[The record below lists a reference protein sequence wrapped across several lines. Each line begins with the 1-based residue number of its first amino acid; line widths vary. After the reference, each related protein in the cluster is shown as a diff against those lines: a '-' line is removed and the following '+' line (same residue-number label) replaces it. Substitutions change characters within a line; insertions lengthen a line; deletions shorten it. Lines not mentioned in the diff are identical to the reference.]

1 MLAWYKFA
9 TMTSKIR
16 VGIFFGGASRER
28 EVSFAGGRTVYDN
41 LDKNLFEAIP
51 VFVDSFGNFVILNWE
66 YVYKGSIRDFY
77 PPASFLPDLSHG
89 FQVYAESLN
98 PDEPKQIK
106 MLDSLGKVVHA
117 GELKN
122 YIDFAFLALHGTLG
136 EDGTIQGL
144 LEWHNIPYSGSG
156 IFASALGMNKA
167 RQKDFQ
173 ERAGLYVNHYQ
184 TLKRDTWIQANDI
197 EKGNLFFFYN
207 REFKEHFVVK
217 PANQGSSLGVSV
229 LKNADYR
236 NFEKAVDLAFFRIQ
250 LYHEDWSVLSEEN
263 RINHVKEFTDIRSG
277 LGLPLQ
283 LNGEWCYMPDDLLN
297 QLNSLLC
304 EPGSAVLLESPD
316 AETEVVFEEF
326 IQGREFSCIV
336 IRDDN
341 GNPIALPPTE
351 IKKKTDY
358 FDYRSKYLPGLSH
371 KITPMPGSAELLE
384 EIRTA
389 CCSLYDFFGFNVYAR
404 IDGFVSDE
412 NEVFL
417 NDPNTTS
424 GMMPSS
430 FFFHQAAE
438 IGLNPARFL
447 TFIIRNSLAE
457 RIETQPRSQGL
468 KETLRQLD
476 EQIDA
481 LSAGQLQQQKI
492 AVIMGGYSYERHISM
507 ESGRNIYEKLSSSAE
522 YEPIPVFLTGSAENL
537 RLFQLPL
544 NIMLK
549 DNADDIREKVLHFEH
564 NPVLDAIA
572 NEAAHITNRYNP
584 DGMLQAP
591 KEITFAKL
599 AELVSGVFIALH
611 GRPGEDGTL
620 QQELEKHGLF
630 YNGSKQHSAAVTI
643 NKFITN
649 QKLRENGFLVADH
662 RMLSKNEWLTNA
674 EMVENEILQRF
685 GLPLIAKPAD
695 DGCSAAVRKVKSAQ
709 ELHDFISG
717 IFRNTGDDDSAIRQ
731 KLGLTPNEEF
741 PAKNELLIEKFIDK
755 GDAVKFLEITGGM
768 LTHIESD
775 GSLRYEVFEPSE
787 ALAESEIL
795 SLEEKFLAGQGQNIT
810 PSRFSRDTTEQAR
823 ISSEVRKTLESVARC
838 LDVTGYCRIDAFVK
852 IMADGKVETWI
863 IEVNSLPGMTPA
875 TCIYHQAAINGYKP
889 FDFIRDI
896 LKFGK
901 DSLSSKHE

>member
-1 MLAWYKFA
+1 
-9 TMTSKIR
+9 MTSKIR

-41 LDKNLFEAIP
+41 LDKNLFEAVPI
-51 VFVDSFGNFVILNWE
+51 FVDSFGNFVILNWE
-66 YVYKGSIRDFY
+66 FVYKGSIRDFY
-77 PPASFLPDLSHG
+77 PPASFLPDLPNG

-98 PDEPKQIK
+98 PDEQTQQQ
-106 MLDSLGKVVHA
+106 MLASLGTPITA
-117 GELKN
+117 NDLKN
-122 YIDFAFLALHGTLG
+122 HFDFAFLALHGTLG

-184 TLKRDTWIQANDI
+184 TLKRDAWVQADDQ

-207 REFKEHFVVK
+207 REFNEHFVVK

-229 LKNADYR
+229 LKNTDFST
-236 NFEKAVDLAFFRIQ
+236 FEKAVNLAFFQIQ
-250 LYHEDWSVLSEEN
+250 LNHEEWSSLSEEEQVEQ
-263 RINHVKEFTDIRSG
+263 IKEITDIRSG
-277 LGLPLQ
+277 LGLPLL
-283 LNGEWCYMPDDLLN
+283 LNGEWCFMPDDLMNRLN
-297 QLNSLLC
+297 VLL
-304 EPGSAVLLESPD
+304 SQQDSTALLESPD
-316 AETEVVFEEF
+316 AETEIVFEEF

-336 IRDDN
+336 VRDDS

-351 IKKKTDY
+351 IRKKTDF

-389 CCSLYDFFGFNVYAR
+389 CTALYDFFGFNVYAR
-404 IDGFVSDE
+404 IDGFVSDD

-447 TFIIRNSLAE
+447 TFIIRNSVAE
-457 RIETQPRSQGL
+457 RIETQPRAQWLNNTL
-468 KETLRQLD
+468 KSLD
-476 EQIDA
+476 SKIDA
-481 LSAGQLQQQKI
+481 LASGQTTQQKI

-522 YEPIPVFLTGSAENL
+522 YEPIPVFLTGSAENI

-549 DNADDIREKVLHFEH
+549 DNADDIREKVLHFDH
-564 NPVLDAIA
+564 NPVLNSIA
-572 NEAAHITNRYNP
+572 AEAEHITQRYNP
-584 DGMLQAP
+584 SGMITVP
-591 KEITFAKL
+591 KEISFAEL
-599 AELVSGVFIALH
+599 AEMVSGVFIALH

-620 QQELEKHGLF
+620 QQELEKYGLF
-630 YNGSKQHSAAVTI
+630 YNGSRQHSAAITI

-662 RMLSKNEWLTNA
+662 QMLTKQEWLANA
-674 EMVENEILQRF
+674 TEQEQNIINRF

-695 DGCSAAVRKVKSAQ
+695 DGCSAAVRKVKTAD
-709 ELHDFISG
+709 ELHHFIAG
-717 IFRNTGDDDSAIRQ
+717 IFRDSGYNDSEIRQ

-741 PAKNELLIEKFIDK
+741 PMKQELLIEKFIEK
-755 GDAVKFLEITGGM
+755 GNAARFLEITGGM
-768 LTHIESD
+768 LTHSMED
-775 GSLRYEVFEPSE
+775 GSIRYEVFEPSE

-795 SLEEKFLAGQGQNIT
+795 SLEEKFLAGQGQNLT
-810 PSRFSRDTTEQAR
+810 PSRFSRDAVEQAR
-823 ISSEVRKTLESVARC
+823 ISQEVRKTLEAVARC
-838 LDVTGYCRIDAFVK
+838 LQVTGYCRIDAFVK
-852 IMADGKVETWI
+852 IMADGNIETWI

-889 FDFIRDI
+889 FDFIRNI
-896 LKFGK
+896 LKYGK
-901 DSLSSKHE
+901 DSLTSKHE

>member
-1 MLAWYKFA
+1 
-9 TMTSKIR
+9 MTSKIR
-16 VGIFFGGASRER
+16 IGIFFGGASRER

-41 LDKNLFEAIP
+41 LDKNLFEP
-51 VFVDSFGNFVILNWE
+51 VPIFVDPFGNFVVLNWE

-77 PPASFLPDLSHG
+77 PPASYLPDLPHG

-98 PDEPKQIK
+98 PQKDLQEQ
-106 MLDSLGKVVHA
+106 MLASLGKLVQV

-122 YIDFAFLALHGTLG
+122 LIDFAFLALHGTLG

-184 TLKRDTWIQANDI
+184 TLKRDAWLQAD
-197 EKGNLFFFYN
+197 EKERGNLFFFYN

-217 PANQGSSLGVSV
+217 PANQGSSLGISV
-229 LKNADYR
+229 LKNSDFGT
-236 NFEKAVDLAFFRIQ
+236 FERAVDLAFFR
-250 LYHEDWSVLSEEN
+250 LKLDHEEWTELSTEEQIN
-263 RINHVKEFTDIRSG
+263 RIKELTDIRSG
-277 LGLPLQ
+277 LGLPL
-283 LNGEWCYMPDDLLN
+283 LFNSEWCFMPDDLLN
-297 QLNSLLC
+297 RLNTFLSK
-304 EPGSAVLLESPD
+304 PGSSVLLESPD

-326 IQGREFSCIV
+326 IKGREFSCIV
-336 IRDDN
+336 IRDDS

-351 IKKKTDY
+351 IRKKTDY

-389 CCSLYDFFGFNVYAR
+389 CTALYDFFGFNVYAR
-404 IDGFVSDE
+404 IDGFVSED

-457 RIETQPRSQGL
+457 RIESQPRSQGL
-468 KETLRQLD
+468 RHALTALD
-476 EQIDA
+476 SRIDA
-481 LSAGQLQQQKI
+481 LSSGQVSQQKI

-522 YEPIPVFLTGSAENL
+522 YEPVPVFLTGNAENL

-549 DNADDIREKVLHFEH
+549 DNADDIRDKVLHFEH
-564 NPVLDAIA
+564 NPVLDSIA
-572 NEAAHITNRYNP
+572 SEAGHITAKYNP
-584 DGMLQAP
+584 SGMLTAP
-591 KEITFAKL
+591 KEITFSEL

-630 YNGSKQHSAAVTI
+630 YNGSKQHSAAITI

-662 RMLSKNEWLTNA
+662 RMLSKQEWLEDNTTA
-674 EMVENEILQRF
+674 ENEILQRF

-695 DGCSAAVRKVKSAQ
+695 DGCSAAVRKVKSAE
-709 ELHDFISG
+709 ELHHFIAG
-717 IFRNTGDDDSAIRQ
+717 IFRKPGDDDTEIRR

-741 PAKNELLIEKFIDK
+741 PVKNELLIEKFIDK

-768 LTHIESD
+768 LTHLEPD
-775 GSLRYEVFEPSE
+775 GSIRYEVFEPSE

-810 PSRFSRDTTEQAR
+810 PSRFSRNATEQAR
-823 ISSEVRKTLESVARC
+823 ISAEVRKTLEAAARC

-852 IMADGKVETWI
+852 IFADGKIETWI
-863 IEVNSLPGMTPA
+863 IEINSLPGMTPA

-901 DSLSSKHE
+901 ESLSSKHE

>member
-1 MLAWYKFA
+1 
-9 TMTSKIR
+9 MTSKIR

-41 LDKNLFEAIP
+41 LDKNLFEAVPI
-51 VFVDSFGNFVILNWE
+51 FVDSFGNFVILNWE

-77 PPASFLPDLSHG
+77 PPASFLPDLPNG

-98 PDEPKQIK
+98 PDEQTQQQ
-106 MLDSLGKVVHA
+106 MLASLGTPITA
-117 GELKN
+117 NDLKN
-122 YIDFAFLALHGTLG
+122 HIDFAFLALHGTLG

-184 TLKRDTWIQANDI
+184 TLKRDAWVQADDQ

-207 REFKEHFVVK
+207 REFKENFVVK

-229 LKNADYR
+229 LKNTDFST
-236 NFEKAVDLAFFRIQ
+236 FEKAVNLAFFQIH
-250 LYHEDWSVLSEEN
+250 LNHEEWSSLSEEEQVE
-263 RINHVKEFTDIRSG
+263 RIKEITDIRSG
-277 LGLPLQ
+277 LGLPLL
-283 LNGEWCYMPDDLLN
+283 LNGEWCFMPDDLMNRLN
-297 QLNSLLC
+297 VLL
-304 EPGSAVLLESPD
+304 SQQDSTALLESPD
-316 AETEVVFEEF
+316 AETEIVFEEF

-336 IRDDN
+336 VRDDS

-351 IKKKTDY
+351 IRKKTDF

-389 CCSLYDFFGFNVYAR
+389 CTALYDFFGFNVYAR
-404 IDGFVSDE
+404 IDGFVSDD

-447 TFIIRNSLAE
+447 TFIIRNSVAE
-457 RIETQPRSQGL
+457 RIETQPRAQWLNNTL
-468 KETLRQLD
+468 KSLD
-476 EQIDA
+476 SKIDA
-481 LSAGQLQQQKI
+481 LASGQTTQQKI

-522 YEPIPVFLTGSAENL
+522 YEPIPVFLTGSAENI

-564 NPVLDAIA
+564 NPVLNSIA
-572 NEAAHITNRYNP
+572 AEAEHITQRYNP
-584 DGMLQAP
+584 SGMITVP
-591 KEITFAKL
+591 KEISFAEL
-599 AELVSGVFIALH
+599 AEMVSGVFIALH

-620 QQELEKHGLF
+620 QQELEKYGLF
-630 YNGSKQHSAAVTI
+630 YNGSRQHSAAITI

-662 RMLSKNEWLTNA
+662 LMLNKQEWLANA
-674 EMVENEILQRF
+674 TEQEQSIINRF

-695 DGCSAAVRKVKSAQ
+695 DGCSAAVRKVKTAD
-709 ELHDFISG
+709 ELHHFIAG
-717 IFRNTGDDDSAIRQ
+717 IFRDSGYNDSEIRQ

-741 PAKNELLIEKFIDK
+741 PMKQELLIEKFIEK
-755 GDAVKFLEITGGM
+755 GNAARFLEITGGM
-768 LTHIESD
+768 LTHSMED
-775 GSLRYEVFEPSE
+775 GSIRYEVFEPSE

-795 SLEEKFLAGQGQNIT
+795 SLEEKFLAGQGQNLT
-810 PSRFSRDTTEQAR
+810 PSRFSRDAVEQAR
-823 ISSEVRKTLESVARC
+823 ISQEVRKTLEAVARC
-838 LDVTGYCRIDAFVK
+838 LQVTGYCRIDAFVK
-852 IMADGKVETWI
+852 IMADGNIETWI

-889 FDFIRDI
+889 FDFIRNI

>member
-1 MLAWYKFA
+1 
-9 TMTSKIR
+9 MTAKIR

-41 LDKNLFEAIP
+41 LDKSLFEAIP
-51 VFVDSFGNFVILNWE
+51 IFVDSFGNFVMVNWE
-66 YVYKGSIRDFY
+66 FVYKGSIRDFY
-77 PPASFLPDLSHG
+77 PPASFLPDLPHG
-89 FQVYAESLN
+89 FQVYAESLQ
-98 PDEPKQIK
+98 PDLTMQKQ
-106 MLDSLGKVVHA
+106 MLNTLGKPVSA
-117 GELKN
+117 EDLKQH
-122 YIDFAFLALHGTLG
+122 IDFAFLALHGTLG

-144 LEWHNIPYSGSG
+144 LEWYNIPYSGSG
-156 IFASALGMNKA
+156 IFASALGINKS

-184 TLKRDTWIQANDI
+184 TLKRDAWLQADDI
-197 EKGNLFFFYN
+197 ERGNLFVFFN

-229 LKNADYR
+229 LKNRDFSA
-236 NFEKAVDLAFFRIQ
+236 FERAVNLAFFRIQ
-250 LYHEDWSVLSEEN
+250 LQHEEWNHLTEEGK
-263 RINHVKEFTDIRSG
+263 IDLIKEITDIRSG
-277 LGLPLQ
+277 LGLPL
-283 LNGEWCYMPDDLLN
+283 LVNGDWCFMPDDLLN
-297 QLNSLLC
+297 RLNHLLTDIS
-304 EPGSAVLLESPD
+304 GSVLLESPD

-336 IRDDN
+336 VRDDQ

-351 IKKKTDY
+351 IRKKTDY

-389 CCSLYDFFGFNVYAR
+389 CTALYDFFGFNVYAR
-404 IDGFVSDE
+404 IDGFVSE
-412 NEVFL
+412 NDEVFL

-447 TFIIRNSLAE
+447 TMIVRNSLSE
-457 RIETQPRSQGL
+457 RIETQPKSQWL
-468 KETLRQLD
+468 RETLSRLD
-476 EQIDA
+476 KNIDA
-481 LSAGQLQQQKI
+481 MRSGSSQQQKI

-507 ESGRNIYEKLSSSAE
+507 ESGRNIYEKLSSSSE
-522 YEPIPVFLTGSAENL
+522 FDPIPVFLTGNADAL

-549 DNADDIREKVLHFEH
+549 DNADDIREKVMHFDR
-564 NPVLDAIA
+564 NPVLESIVS
-572 NEAAHITNRYNP
+572 ECSHITERYNP
-584 DGMLQAP
+584 GGMVTAP
-591 KEITFAKL
+591 REISF
-599 AELVSGVFIALH
+599 AELAGMVSGVFIALH

-620 QQELEKHGLF
+620 QQELEKYGLY
-630 YNGSKQHSAAVTI
+630 YNGSRQHSASITI

-662 RMLSKNEWLTNA
+662 RMLTKQEWLENA
-674 EMVENEILQRF
+674 AVEEQSIINRF

-695 DGCSAAVRKVKSAQ
+695 DGCSAAVRKVKTPE
-709 ELHDFISG
+709 ELHLFIAG
-717 IFRNTGDDDSAIRQ
+717 IFRNPGDDDLEIRQ

-741 PAKNELLIEKFIDK
+741 PIKHELLIEKFIDK
-755 GDAVKFLEITGGM
+755 GNAARFLEITGGM
-768 LTHIESD
+768 LTHKNED
-775 GSLRYEVFEPSE
+775 GSVRYEVFEPSE

-795 SLEEKFLAGQGQNIT
+795 SLEEKFLAGQGQNLT
-810 PSRFSRDTTEQAR
+810 PSRFSRNPAEQAR
-823 ISSEVRKTLESVARC
+823 ISQEVRNTLEAVARC

-852 IMADGKVETWI
+852 ILEDGSIETWI

-889 FDFIRDI
+889 FDFIQNI

-901 DSLSSKHE
+901 DSLSSNHE

>member
-1 MLAWYKFA
+1 
-9 TMTSKIR
+9 
-16 VGIFFGGASRER
+16 
-28 EVSFAGGRTVYDN
+28 
-41 LDKNLFEAIP
+41 
-51 VFVDSFGNFVILNWE
+51 
-66 YVYKGSIRDFY
+66 
-77 PPASFLPDLSHG
+77 
-89 FQVYAESLN
+89 
-98 PDEPKQIK
+98 
-106 MLDSLGKVVHA
+106 
-117 GELKN
+117 
-122 YIDFAFLALHGTLG
+122 
-136 EDGTIQGL
+136 
-144 LEWHNIPYSGSG
+144 
-156 IFASALGMNKA
+156 
-167 RQKDFQ
+167 
-173 ERAGLYVNHYQ
+173 
-184 TLKRDTWIQANDI
+184 
-197 EKGNLFFFYN
+197 YN
-207 REFKEHFVVK
+207 REFNEHFVVK

-229 LKNADYR
+229 LKNTDFST
-236 NFEKAVDLAFFRIQ
+236 FEKAVNLAFFQIQ
-250 LYHEDWSVLSEEN
+250 LNHEEWTTLSEEEQVE
-263 RINHVKEFTDIRSG
+263 RIKEITDIRSG
-277 LGLPLQ
+277 LGLPLL
-283 LNGEWCYMPDDLLN
+283 LNGEWCFMPDDLMNRLN
-297 QLNSLLC
+297 VLL
-304 EPGSAVLLESPD
+304 SQQDSTALLESPD
-316 AETEVVFEEF
+316 AETEIVFEEF

-336 IRDDN
+336 VRDDS

-351 IKKKTDY
+351 IRKKTDF

-389 CCSLYDFFGFNVYAR
+389 CTALYDFFGFNVYAR
-404 IDGFVSDE
+404 IDGFVSDN

-457 RIETQPRSQGL
+457 RIETQPRSQWLNNTL
-468 KETLRQLD
+468 KSLD
-476 EQIDA
+476 SKIDA
-481 LSAGQLQQQKI
+481 LASGQTTHQKI

-522 YEPIPVFLTGSAENL
+522 YEPVPVFLTGSAENI

-564 NPVLDAIA
+564 NPVLNSIA
-572 NEAAHITNRYNP
+572 AEAEHITQRYNP
-584 DGMLQAP
+584 SGMITVP
-591 KEITFAKL
+591 KEISFAEL
-599 AELVSGVFIALH
+599 AEMVSGVFIALH

-620 QQELEKHGLF
+620 QQELEKYGLF
-630 YNGSKQHSAAVTI
+630 YNGSRQHSAAITI

-662 RMLSKNEWLTNA
+662 LMLNKQEWLANA
-674 EMVENEILQRF
+674 TEQEQSIINRF

-695 DGCSAAVRKVKSAQ
+695 DGCSAAVRKVKSSG

-717 IFRNTGDDDSAIRQ
+717 IFRNPGDDDNEIRR

-741 PAKNELLIEKFIDK
+741 PVKSELLIEKFIEK

-768 LTHIESD
+768 ITHLDND
-775 GSLRYEVFEPSE
+775 GKVCYEVFEPSE

-810 PSRFSRDTTEQAR
+810 PSRFSRDNAEQTR
-823 ISSEVRKTLESVARC
+823 ISAEVRKTLEAVARC

-852 IMADGKVETWI
+852 IMHDGKIETWI

-901 DSLSSKHE
+901 DSLSSNHE

>member
-1 MLAWYKFA
+1 
-9 TMTSKIR
+9 MTSKIR

-51 VFVDSFGNFVILNWE
+51 IFVDSFGNFVILDWQ

-77 PPASFLPDLSHG
+77 PPASFLPDLPHG
-89 FQVYAESLN
+89 FQVYAESL
-98 PDEPKQIK
+98 DPKEELQKEMLSALGQIVQA
-106 MLDSLGKVVHA
+106 S
-117 GELKN
+117 ELKN
-122 YIDFAFLALHGTLG
+122 HIDFAFLALHGTMG

-184 TLKRDTWIQANDI
+184 TLKRDAWLNADDKD
-197 EKGNLFFFYN
+197 KGNLFFFFN

-229 LKNADYR
+229 LKNSDYR
-236 NFEKAVDLAFFRIQ
+236 TFEKAVDLAFFRIQ
-250 LYHEDWSVLSEEN
+250 LYHEEWSVLSEEEQ
-263 RINHVKEFTDIRSG
+263 INHVKEITDIRSG

-283 LNGEWCYMPDDLLN
+283 LNGEWCFMPDDLLN
-297 QLNSLLC
+297 RLNGLLS
-304 EPGSAVLLESPD
+304 EQGSSVLLESPD

-336 IRDDN
+336 IRDDS

-371 KITPMPGSAELLE
+371 KITPMPGSSELLE

-389 CCSLYDFFGFNVYAR
+389 CTALYDFFGFNVYAR
-404 IDGFVSDE
+404 IDGFVSE
-412 NEVFL
+412 NDEVFL

-447 TFIIRNSLAE
+447 TFIIRNSIAE

-468 KETLRQLD
+468 KKTLGLLD
-476 EQIDA
+476 ERIDA
-481 LSAGQLQQQKI
+481 LSTGQLQQQKI

-537 RLFQLPL
+537 RLFRLPL

-564 NPVLDAIA
+564 NPVLASIA
-572 NEAAHITNRYNP
+572 NEASHVTERYNP
-584 DGMLQAP
+584 EGMLAAP
-591 KEITFAKL
+591 KEISFAEL

-620 QQELEKHGLF
+620 QHELEKFGLF
-630 YNGSKQHSAAVTI
+630 YNGSRQHSASVTI

-649 QKLRENGFLVADH
+649 QKLRDNGFLVADH
-662 RMLSKNEWLTNA
+662 RMLSKIEWINNA
-674 EMVENEILQRF
+674 ELVEKEIISRF

-695 DGCSAAVRKVKSAQ
+695 DGCSAAVRKVKSAE
-709 ELHDFISG
+709 ELHHFIAG
-717 IFRNTGDDDSAIRQ
+717 IFRNQGDDDTEIRH
-731 KLGLTPNEEF
+731 KLGLSPNEEF
-741 PAKNELLIEKFIDK
+741 PLKNELLIEKFIDK
-755 GDAVKFLEITGGM
+755 GEAVKFLEITGGM
-768 LTHIESD
+768 LTHHETD
-775 GSLRYEVFEPSE
+775 GIRYEVFEPSE

-810 PSRFSRDTTEQAR
+810 PSRFSRDAAEQAR

-852 IMADGKVETWI
+852 IMADGSVETWI

-889 FDFIRDI
+889 FDFIKDI
-896 LKFGK
+896 LKFGRE
-901 DSLSSKHE
+901 SLSSNHE

>member
-1 MLAWYKFA
+1 MS
-9 TMTSKIR
+9 SKIR

-51 VFVDSFGNFVILNWE
+51 IFVDPYGNFVLLKWE

-77 PPASFLPDLSHG
+77 PPASFLPDLPYG

-98 PDEPKQIK
+98 PSKELQKQ
-106 MLDSLGKVVHA
+106 MLSGLGTLLEVS
-117 GELKN
+117 ELN
-122 YIDFAFLALHGTLG
+122 LHIDFAFLALHGSLG

-144 LEWHNIPYSGSG
+144 LEWYNIPYSGSG

-184 TLKRDTWIQANDI
+184 TLKRDAWLHADDRERAN
-197 EKGNLFFFYN
+197 FFVFYN
-207 REFKEHFVVK
+207 REFNEHFVVK

-229 LKNADYR
+229 LKHVDYR
-236 NFEKAVDLAFFRIQ
+236 TFEKAVDLALFRMRI
-250 LYHEDWSVLSEEN
+250 EFEEWNGLSEEDK
-263 RINHVKEFTDIRSG
+263 IDFIKETTDIRSG
-277 LGLPLQ
+277 LGLPVL
-283 LNGEWCYMPDDLLN
+283 LNGKTCYMPDDLMRRLN
-297 QLNSLLC
+297 DILS
-304 EPGSAVLLESPD
+304 EAGSSALLESPD
-316 AETEVVFEEF
+316 AETEVVLEEF

-336 IRDDN
+336 VRDDT
-341 GNPIALPPTE
+341 GNPLALPPTE
-351 IKKKTDY
+351 IRKKTDY

-389 CCSLYDFFGFNVYAR
+389 CTALYDFFGFNVYAR
-404 IDGFVSDE
+404 IDGFVSDDD
-412 NEVFL
+412 EVFL

-457 RIETQPRSQGL
+457 RMETQPRSQGL
-468 KETLRQLD
+468 RSQLSELD
-476 EQIDA
+476 AQIDA
-481 LSAGQLQQQKI
+481 LSSGVKNIQKI

-522 YEPIPVFLTGSAENL
+522 YEPVPVFLTGSAENL

-549 DNADDIREKVLHFEH
+549 DNADDIRDKVLNFSH
-564 NPVLDAIA
+564 NPVLEAISA
-572 NEAAHITNRYNP
+572 EAAHITKKYNP
-584 DGMLQAP
+584 AGMLSAP
-591 KEITFAKL
+591 REITFA
-599 AELVSGVFIALH
+599 ELGEMVSGVFIALH

-620 QQELEKHGLF
+620 QQELEKYGLY
-630 YNGSKQHSAAVTI
+630 YNGSRQHSAAITI
-643 NKFITN
+643 NKYITN

-662 RMLSKNEWLTNA
+662 RMLSKQEWLCDKA
-674 EMVENEILQRF
+674 AVEDEIVKRF

-695 DGCSAAVRKVKSAQ
+695 DGCSAAVRKVKSTH
-709 ELHDFISG
+709 ELHDFITG
-717 IFRNTGDDDSAIRQ
+717 IFRNPAEDDSEIRH

-741 PAKNELLIEKFIDK
+741 PVKNELLIEKFIDK
-755 GDAVKFLEITGGM
+755 GDAIKFLEITGGM
-768 LTHIESD
+768 LTHKQEN

-810 PSRFSRDTTEQAR
+810 PSRFSRDAAEQSR
-823 ISSEVRKTLESVARC
+823 ISAEVRKTLEAVARC

-852 IMADGKVETWI
+852 IMGDGSIETWI

>member
-1 MLAWYKFA
+1 
-9 TMTSKIR
+9 MTSKIR

-41 LDKNLFEAIP
+41 LDKNLFEAVPI
-51 VFVDSFGNFVILNWE
+51 FVDSFGNFVILNWE

-77 PPASFLPDLSHG
+77 PPASFLSDLHNG

-98 PDEPKQIK
+98 PDADMQQQ
-106 MLDSLGKVVHA
+106 MLSALGQTITA
-117 GELKN
+117 NDLKKH
-122 YIDFAFLALHGTLG
+122 IDFAFLALHGTLG

-184 TLKRDTWIQANDI
+184 TLKRDAWLQADDRR
-197 EKGNLFFFYN
+197 KGNLFIFYN

-217 PANQGSSLGVSV
+217 PANQGSSLGMSV
-229 LKNADYR
+229 LKNPDYCA
-236 NFEKAVDLAFFRIQ
+236 FEKAVDLAFFRMR
-250 LYHEDWSVLSEEN
+250 LNHDEWAVLSEGEK
-263 RINHVKEFTDIRSG
+263 IDYIKEIADLRSG
-277 LGLPLQ
+277 LGLPL
-283 LNGEWCYMPDDLLN
+283 LMNGEWCFMPNDLMNRLN
-297 QLNSLLC
+297 ALLA
-304 EPGSAVLLESPD
+304 EPGNSVLLESPD
-316 AETEVVFEEF
+316 AETEIVFEEF
-326 IQGREFSCIV
+326 IRGREFSCIV
-336 IRDDN
+336 IRDDS
-341 GNPIALPPTE
+341 GNPLALPPTE
-351 IKKKTDY
+351 IRKKINY

-389 CCSLYDFFGFNVYAR
+389 CTALYNFFGFNVYAR
-404 IDGFVSDE
+404 IDGFVSDGD
-412 NEVFL
+412 EVFL

-438 IGLNPARFL
+438 IGLNPVKFL

-457 RIETQPRSQGL
+457 RIESQPRSQWLRNTL
-468 KETLRQLD
+468 KALD
-476 EQIDA
+476 SKIDA
-481 LSAGQLQQQKI
+481 LSSGQSMQQKI

-522 YEPIPVFLTGSAENL
+522 YEPVPVFLTGSAENL

-549 DNADDIREKVLHFEH
+549 DNADDIREKVMHFEH
-564 NPVLDAIA
+564 TPVLDSIA
-572 NEAAHITNRYNP
+572 SEAEHVTARYNP
-584 DGMLQAP
+584 SGMLTMP
-591 KEITFAKL
+591 KEISFADL
-599 AELVSGVFIALH
+599 AEMVSGVFIALH

-620 QQELEKHGLF
+620 QQELEKYGLY
-630 YNGSKQHSAAVTI
+630 YNGSRQHSAAITI
-643 NKFITN
+643 NKFVTN

-662 RMLSKNEWLTNA
+662 RMLNKQEWLANA
-674 EMVENEILQRF
+674 AFEEQSNINRF

-695 DGCSAAVRKVKSAQ
+695 DGCSAAVRKVKSAE
-709 ELHDFISG
+709 ELHDFITG
-717 IFRNTGDDDSAIRQ
+717 IFRNPDDDDSVIRK

-741 PAKNELLIEKFIDK
+741 PVKNELLIEKFIDK
-755 GDAVKFLEITGGM
+755 GNAIKFLEITGGM
-768 LTHIESD
+768 LTHIDTE
-775 GSLRYEVFEPSE
+775 GKVRYEVFEPSE

-810 PSRFSRDTTEQAR
+810 PSRFSRDAAEQTR
-823 ISSEVRKTLESVARC
+823 ISAEVRKTLEAVAKC

-852 IMADGKVETWI
+852 IMQNGEIETWI

-901 DSLSSKHE
+901 DSLSSKHD